1 MFNNPFT
8 ISPVI
13 AFAMPVTDATSIAG
27 DSDDLAF
34 YLYDLSA
41 IGFWS
46 YFQVLKKFYKY
57 LNSPFLMY

>member
-8 ISPVI
+8 ISPGI
-13 AFAMPVTDATSIAG
+13 AFAMPATDANSMAG

-41 IGFWS
+41 IGDGATF
-46 YFQVLKKFYKY
+46 KF
-57 LNSPFLMY
+57 

>member
-8 ISPVI
+8 ISPGI
-13 AFAMPVTDATSIAG
+13 AFAMPATDPNSMAG

-41 IGFWS
+41 IGVGATF
-46 YFQVLKKFYKY
+46 KF
-57 LNSPFLMY
+57 

>member
-8 ISPVI
+8 ISLGI
-13 AFAMPVTDATSIAG
+13 AFAMPATDANSMAG

-41 IGFWS
+41 IGVGATF
-46 YFQVLKKFYKY
+46 KF
-57 LNSPFLMY
+57 